1 MNKTHMTVKAVAER
15 WDCHVGV
22 VYRQIAT
29 GQLAALHIGQ
39 GKRIPIAEVERFEQ
53 ANTSGNAQRTA

>member
-1 MNKTHMTVKAVAER
+1 MTVKAIAER

-29 GQLAALHIGQ
+29 GKLAALHIGQ
-39 GKRIPIAEVERFEQ
+39 GKRVPIAEVERFEQ
-53 ANTSGNAQRTA
+53 ENTTAATR

>member
-1 MNKTHMTVKAVAER
+1 MNASQTHMTVKAIAER

-29 GQLAALHIGQ
+29 GKLAALHIGQ
-39 GKRIPIAEVERFEQ
+39 GKRVPIAEVERFEQ
-53 ANTSGNAQRTA
+53 ENTTATTR